1 MNKHKILFAVLLIP
15 VFSLFLLLP
24 GSLIASATDSQNEL
38 MSQIEETLNISV
50 FNEKGTDLL
59 IKCFDVSETGCYA
72 IGYKNNTIHV
82 YDSLGKFQFGYRFD
96 TDGTYGIAIKENSI
110 VIYLGRS
117 NIAVE
122 IDPTGKC
129 IDAERIYFS
138 KDIIDNVMNRTN
150 KQIGNAYY
158 YLERDIGIFNGVY
171 SRLVRIDEMGTK
183 TLLYDVTTRGY
194 FAGAFHYFILAI
206 FPVASLIFVS
216 NKVKKEK
223 RESDGKG
230 SGLHKHY

>member
-1 MNKHKILFAVLLIP
+1 MGGKLMKTQKMLFVVFLIP
-15 VFSLFLLLP
+15 VFLLFLLLS

-38 MSQIEETLNISV
+38 ISQIEGALNISV
-50 FNEKGTDLL
+50 FHEKGTDLL

-72 IGYKNNTIHV
+72 IGNKNNTIYV
-82 YDSLGKFQFGYRFD
+82 YDSLGKFQHGYRFD
-96 TDGTYGIAIKENSI
+96 TDGTYGIALKENSI

-129 IDAERIYFS
+129 IDAEKIYFS
-138 KDIIDNVMNRTN
+138 KDIVDNVMNRTN

-158 YLERDIGIFNGVY
+158 YLERDIGIFNGEY

-183 TLLYDVTTRGY
+183 TFLYDVTSRGY
-194 FAGAFHYFILAI
+194 FAGVFHYIVLGI
-206 FPVASLIFVS
+206 FPIASIIFIT
-216 NKVKKEK
+216 NKVSKEK
-223 RESDGKG
+223 RESDG
-230 SGLHKHY
+230 

>member
-1 MNKHKILFAVLLIP
+1 MKNHKILKILFVVFLIP
-15 VFSLFLLLP
+15 VFLLFLLLS

-38 MSQIEETLNISV
+38 ISQIEGALNISV
-50 FNEKGTDLL
+50 FHEKGTDLL

-96 TDGTYGIAIKENSI
+96 TDGTYGIALKENSI

-122 IDPTGKC
+122 IDPAGKC
-129 IDAERIYFS
+129 VDAEKIYFS
-138 KDIIDNVMNRTN
+138 KDIVDNVMNRTN

-158 YLERDIGIFNGVY
+158 YLERDIGIFNGDY
-171 SRLVRIDEMGTK
+171 SRLVRIDETGTK
-183 TLLYDVTTRGY
+183 TFLYDVTTRGY
-194 FAGAFHYFILAI
+194 FAGVFHYIVLGI
-206 FPVASLIFVS
+206 FPIASIIFIT

-223 RESDGKG
+223 RESDG
-230 SGLHKHY
+230 